1 MAFRAAL
8 VWAATACLFAAQ
20 AAIRFEDVSTK
31 AGLSFRLHNGAAGK
45 FHQIEL
51 MAGGV
56 AAFDYDGDGCADL
69 FFANGAPIPGLRKSG
84 PEFWN
89 RLYRNQCDGTFVDV
103 TEKAGVAGQ
112 GYSIAAAAADY
123 DNDGHADLF
132 VAGVH
137 GNTLYRN
144 LGNGVFEDVTA
155 RAGIVADPWSV
166 SAGWFDYDND
176 GWLDLFVV
184 NYVDWDAASEPVCGE
199 PAARFYCHPN
209 KYRGLPS
216 RLYHN
221 NHDGTFTDVSIPSG
235 IASHIGKGMGVA
247 FADFDGDGF
256 TDVFVAN
263 DSVRNFLFR
272 NRGDGT
278 FEEIGIEAGVAYRD
292 DGDPIAGMGVDF
304 RDFDNDGKPDLVV
317 SGMINDGFLLFR
329 NLGRRKLFE
338 NAGQRTGL
346 LAGTRQMTGWSL
358 GMFDFDNDGWRDLF
372 FAASHFPALDRYLG
386 RAPELPNRVFRN
398 IDGRRF
404 EDVSAQAGAD
414 FQQPGMYHGAAFAD
428 FDNDGRVDVVVTTLD
443 GAPRLFR
450 NVTEPAGHWLAIR
463 LRGHKANREGLGA
476 VIRVTLAD
484 GRQLYG
490 EATTAV
496 GYASSSEPLVRFG
509 LGAQSSAQ
517 SVEVRWP
524 GGKTQELKQV
534 AADRVIDIE
543 EAP

>member
-1 MAFRAAL
+1 MAFRTAL
-8 VWAATACLFAAQ
+8 VWAATACLFVAQ
-20 AAIRFEDVSTK
+20 AAIRFEDVSGK
-31 AGLSFRLHNGAAGK
+31 AGLSFRLRNGAEGK

-56 AAFDYDGDGCADL
+56 AAFDYDGDGCTDL
-69 FFANGAPIPGLRKSG
+69 FFANGAPIPSLHKSG

-89 RLYRNQCDGTFVDV
+89 RLYRNLCDGTFVDV
-103 TEKAGVAGQ
+103 TEKSGLAGH

-123 DNDGHADLF
+123 DNDGRVDLF

-144 LGNGVFEDVTA
+144 RGGGVFEDVTG

-176 GWLDLFVV
+176 GWLDLFVS
-184 NYVDWDAASEPVCGE
+184 NYVAWDAASEPECGE

-209 KYRGLPS
+209 KYPGLPN

-221 NHDGTFTDVSIPSG
+221 NHDGTFTDVSARSG
-235 IASHIGKGMGVA
+235 ISRHIGKGMGVA

-278 FEEIGIEAGVAYRD
+278 FEESGIEAGVAFRD
-292 DGDPIAGMGVDF
+292 DGAPIAGMGVDF

-329 NLGRRKLFE
+329 NLGARKLFE
-338 NAGQRTGL
+338 NAGQRSGL
-346 LAGTRQMTGWSL
+346 LTGTRQMTGWSL
-358 GMFDFDNDGWRDLF
+358 GMYDFDNDGWRDLF

-386 RAPELPNRVFRN
+386 RAPALPNRIFRN
-398 IDGRRF
+398 IEGRKF
-404 EDVSAQAGAD
+404 EDVSGQAGAD

-428 FDNDGRVDVVVTTLD
+428 FDNDGRVDAVVTTLD
-443 GAPRLFR
+443 GGVHLFR

-463 LRGHKANREGLGA
+463 LRGHKANRQGLGA
-476 VIRVTLAD
+476 TIRVTLA
-484 GRQLYG
+484 GGKQLYG
-490 EATTAV
+490 DATTAV

-509 LGAQSSAQ
+509 LGSQNSAQ
-517 SVEVRWP
+517 LVEVRWP
-524 GGKTQELKQV
+524 GGKKQVVHNV
-534 AADRVIDIE
+534 AADRVVDIE
-543 EAP
+543 ETP

>member
-1 MAFRAAL
+1 MAFRTAL

-20 AAIRFEDVSTK
+20 AAIRFEDVSAK
-31 AGLSFRLHNGAAGK
+31 AGISFRLHNGAAGK

-51 MAGGV
+51 KASGV

-69 FFANGAPIPGLRKSG
+69 FFANGAPIPSLHKSG

-103 TEKAGVAGQ
+103 TENAGVAGQ

-166 SAGWFDYDND
+166 SAGWFDYDTD

-184 NYVDWDAASEPVCGE
+184 NYVDWNPATEPVCGE

-209 KYRGLPS
+209 KYRGLPN

-235 IASHIGKGMGVA
+235 IASHIGKGMGLA

-278 FEEIGIEAGVAYRD
+278 FGEIGIEAGVAYRD
-292 DGDPIAGMGVDF
+292 DGDPIAGMGTDF

-329 NLGRRKLFE
+329 NLGQRKLFE

-358 GMFDFDNDGWRDLF
+358 VMFDFDNDGWRDLF
-372 FAASHFPALDRYLG
+372 FTASHFPALDRYLG

-398 IDGRRF
+398 LDGRKL
-404 EDVSAQAGAD
+404 EDVAAQAGVD
-414 FQQPGMYHGAAFAD
+414 FQQSGLYHGAAFAD

-443 GAPRLFR
+443 GAARLFR

-463 LRGHKANREGLGA
+463 LRGHKANRQGLGA
-476 VIRVTLAD
+476 TVRVTLAD

-490 EATTAV
+490 EATAAV
-496 GYASSSEPLVRFG
+496 GCASSRGP
-509 LGAQSSAQ
+509 Q
-517 SVEVRWP
+517 
-524 GGKTQELKQV
+524 
-534 AADRVIDIE
+534 
-543 EAP
+543 

>member
-1 MAFRAAL
+1 MAFRTAL

-20 AAIRFEDVSTK
+20 AAIRFEDVSRK
-31 AGLSFRLHNGAAGK
+31 AGLSFRLRNGAQGK

-56 AAFDYDGDGCADL
+56 AAFDFDGDGCTDL
-69 FFANGAPIPGLRKSG
+69 FFANGAPIPSLHKSG

-89 RLYRNQCDGTFVDV
+89 RLYRNRCDGTFVDV
-103 TEKAGVAGQ
+103 TEKSGLAGQ

-123 DNDGHADLF
+123 DNDGRVDLF

-144 LGNGVFEDVTA
+144 RGGGVFEDVTG

-176 GWLDLFVV
+176 GWLDLFVA
-184 NYVDWDAASEPVCGE
+184 NYVAWDAASEPECGE

-209 KYRGLPS
+209 KYPGLPN
-216 RLYHN
+216 RLYRN
-221 NHDGTFTDVSIPSG
+221 NHDGTFTDVSAASG
-235 IASHIGKGMGVA
+235 ISRHIGKGMGVA

-278 FEEIGIEAGVAYRD
+278 FEESGIEAGVAFRD
-292 DGDPIAGMGVDF
+292 DGAPIAGMGVDF
-304 RDFDNDGKPDLVV
+304 RDFDSDGHPDLVV

-329 NLGRRKLFE
+329 NLGARKLFE
-338 NAGQRTGL
+338 NAGQRSGL

-358 GMFDFDNDGWRDLF
+358 GMYDFDNDGWRDLF

-386 RAPELPNRVFRN
+386 RAPALPNRVFRN

-404 EDVSAQAGAD
+404 EDVSKQAGAD

-428 FDNDGRVDVVVTTLD
+428 FDNDGRIDAVVTTLD
-443 GAPRLFR
+443 GGVRLFR

-463 LRGHKANREGLGA
+463 LRGHKANRQGLGA
-476 VIRVTLAD
+476 TIHVTLA
-484 GRQLYG
+484 GGKQLYG

-509 LGAQSSAQ
+509 LGPENSAQ
-517 SVEVRWP
+517 LVEVRWP
-524 GGKTQELKQV
+524 GGKKQV
-534 AADRVIDIE
+534 IHNITADRVIDIE